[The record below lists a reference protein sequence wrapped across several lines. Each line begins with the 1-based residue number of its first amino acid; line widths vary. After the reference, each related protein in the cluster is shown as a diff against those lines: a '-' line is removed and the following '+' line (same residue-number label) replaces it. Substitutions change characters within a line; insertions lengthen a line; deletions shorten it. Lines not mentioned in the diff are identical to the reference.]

1 MVLEKWFL
9 INQLCLTLVS
19 QYILSLNLSHP
30 EYVVNEFFAG
40 RSQREQQVTV
50 VMERGYNN
58 MKSDKVKAAIA
69 DFTRA
74 IRVWY
79 VMWLCYNEPLLAD
92 QPHIPLSVLNL

>member
-1 MVLEKWFL
+1 MSY
-9 INQLCLTLVS
+9 ITVS

-30 EYVVNEFFAG
+30 ELTVNDFFAG
-40 RSQREQQVTV
+40 RSQREQQVAV
-50 VMERGYNN
+50 VKERGCNN

-79 VMWLCYNEPLLAD
+79 VL
-92 QPHIPLSVLNL
+92 V

>member
-1 MVLEKWFL
+1 MWGGSGGGAYCYVVSYV
-9 INQLCLTLVS
+9 TVS

-30 EYVVNEFFAG
+30 ELTVNDFFAG
-40 RSQREQQVTV
+40 RSQREQQVAV
-50 VMERGYNN
+50 VKERGCNN

-79 VMWLCYNEPLLAD
+79 V
-92 QPHIPLSVLNL
+92 